1 MHTFDSQKSEEI
13 VECKD
18 MTRMQNSRNT
28 NEQINFNIYWPNIL
42 KFVPKFFSNI
52 YRPKVNF
59 VNIPDMIL
67 ELYTCLIETDTDF
80 HFLPVMSS

>member
-42 KFVPKFFSNI
+42 KFVPKFFFQHI
-52 YRPKVNF
+52 QAKGEF
-59 VNIPDMIL
+59 
-67 ELYTCLIETDTDF
+67 C
-80 HFLPVMSS
+80 